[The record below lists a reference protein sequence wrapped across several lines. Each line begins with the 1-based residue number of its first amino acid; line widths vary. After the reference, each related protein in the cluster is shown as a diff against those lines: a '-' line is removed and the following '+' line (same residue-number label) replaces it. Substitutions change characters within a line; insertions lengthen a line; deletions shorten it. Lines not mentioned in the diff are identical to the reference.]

1 MAFKMKGF
9 SPFTKKK
16 KKKKSSYKKTIVA
29 NQGNQKATPENMM
42 SQTYS

>member
-9 SPFTKKK
+9 SPFSKKK
-16 KKKKSSYKKTIVA
+16 KKKKSSYKKIVA
-29 NQGNQKATPENMM
+29 NEGNQKATPENMM

>member
-16 KKKKSSYKKTIVA
+16 KKKKSSYKKTIVP